1 MGSQTQK
8 DIQTTAHP
16 ADQHAAIVQSGEI
29 DTRLCKE
36 LSIALSVFP
45 RVRLGHLPTP
55 LEPMDR
61 LSEILGGPR
70 LWVKRDDC
78 TGLSSGGNKT
88 RKLEYLMA
96 DALHE
101 GADTIITQGAT
112 QSNHARQT
120 AAAAAKLGMNCHILL
135 EDRTGSNDPSYNLNG
150 NVLLDRL
157 HGATV
162 SKRAGGSDMAA
173 EMEMLADRLR
183 ADGDKCYVIPGGGS
197 NPIGALGYV
206 NCARELV
213 EQAAET
219 GLTIDA
225 LVHATGSSGT
235 QAGLVAGL
243 AAIKSDIDLLGIGVR
258 APQEKQEQMVF
269 DLAVKTAAYL
279 NTGVTIARDAVRA
292 NCDYVGPGYG
302 LPTEGM
308 RKAVRLLA
316 ETEGLLF
323 DPVYSGKGLDG
334 LIDLLGKGRF
344 EGMENVVFLHTGG
357 SAALFGYP
365 DTFDLPDYTN

>member
-1 MGSQTQK
+1 MTETQHISETNSPLSDELAMSHCK
-8 DIQTTAHP
+8 D
-16 ADQHAAIVQSGEI
+16 
-29 DTRLCKE
+29 
-36 LSIALSVFP
+36 LSVALAKFP

-61 LSEILGGPR
+61 LSDVLGGPR

-96 DALHE
+96 DAQAH

-120 AAAAAKLGMNCHILL
+120 AAAAAKLGMACHILL
-135 EDRTGSNDPSYNLNG
+135 EDRTGSDDESYILNG

-162 SKRAGGSDMAA
+162 SKRAGATDMNA
-173 EMEMLADRLR
+173 EMEILAEKLSSEGRTP
-183 ADGDKCYVIPGGGS
+183 YIIPGGGS
-197 NPIGALGYV
+197 NQIGALGYV
-206 NCARELV
+206 NCARELT
-213 EQAAET
+213 EQAVEI
-219 GLTIDA
+219 GLSVDA
-225 LVHATGSSGT
+225 FVHATGSSGT

-243 AAIKSDIDLLGIGVR
+243 TAIRSDIHLLGIGVR

-269 DLAVKTAAYL
+269 DLARKTIDHL
-279 NTGVTIARDAVRA
+279 GTGQVIERSGVRA

-302 LPTEGM
+302 LPTPGM
-308 RKAVRLLA
+308 VKAVRLLA

-334 LIDLLGKGRF
+334 LIDLIKMGYF
-344 EGMENVVFLHTGG
+344 DSMNDVVFLHTGG

-365 DTFDLPDYTN
+365 DAFGLHGYTE